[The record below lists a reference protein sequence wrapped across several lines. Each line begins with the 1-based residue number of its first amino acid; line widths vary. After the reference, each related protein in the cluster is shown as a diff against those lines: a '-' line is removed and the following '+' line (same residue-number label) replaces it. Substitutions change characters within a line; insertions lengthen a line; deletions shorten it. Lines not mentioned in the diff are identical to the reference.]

1 MSVPVNLIR
10 RTREILVST
19 PDTVCLERARLATE
33 ASQLYAD
40 EPVSIRRAKT
50 LRHIL
55 ENMTLDLETNPIFA
69 GNTSSRPR
77 AWMLVPEYGFGVPDQ
92 AIIEN
97 PSFEGFLDNAIPDDM
112 RAFWAGKSVGG
123 GAGTGHLAVNL
134 SRVLSDGLEGII
146 AEAESHPADEY
157 RSAMLIACRAVISW
171 AERYASE
178 ARQAAEEHHDP
189 EVRSALLRVAEACER
204 VPAKPAR
211 NLFEA
216 LQAIALIHLAI
227 HIEGHGYSV
236 SLGLLDRVLL
246 PYYDEN
252 EDATELLAAFI
263 LKIAANSLWG
273 SHSKTQAITLGGLDH
288 RGNDACNPLTIRFL
302 DACEMIR
309 MPDPHIF
316 VRWHERMD
324 SRVKERAIELLGAGL
339 SMPLLIGDEQTAQG
353 FIRAGVVPEDAWS
366 YCVIGCNELGIPG
379 KLWDSTVGPLLN
391 DAAVLR
397 EALMGLDQSD
407 ESDLS
412 DMSDLLTAVRTA
424 MKEHITRGLTNAMRG
439 RGWAAE
445 HVPTPFTSALM
456 DGCVARGRDLHAE
469 MEYSLPALIE
479 RGFTNAVN
487 GLAAVERVVF
497 EDGAVTLAELVEA
510 LNGDFGSEPSGIR
523 PISPIRP
530 IPRHSPSGIRQ
541 LLLNAPKWGNDD
553 DRADRWALAWIEIR
567 NELLREVE
575 AELGDRRHVSQH
587 VVRSLHHIDGA
598 KLGAT
603 PDGRK
608 AGTPLADSIGAQA
621 GTALQ
626 GPTALLN
633 SVIKLRPS
641 EFWQGG
647 YNLNLTISALSA
659 SDPHLNP
666 NLLAMA
672 EAFFAEGGQELQIGC
687 LDADTLRDAKEHP
700 EKYPGLLVRIA
711 GFNALFTRLS
721 PTEQDELISRAENG

>member
-1 MSVPVNLIR
+1 
-10 RTREILVST
+10 
-19 PDTVCLERARLATE
+19 
-33 ASQLYAD
+33 
-40 EPVSIRRAKT
+40 
-50 LRHIL
+50 
-55 ENMTLDLETNPIFA
+55 
-69 GNTSSRPR
+69 
-77 AWMLVPEYGFGVPDQ
+77 
-92 AIIEN
+92 
-97 PSFEGFLDNAIPDDM
+97 
-112 RAFWAGKSVGG
+112 
-123 GAGTGHLAVNL
+123 
-134 SRVLSDGLEGII
+134 
-146 AEAESHPADEY
+146 
-157 RSAMLIACRAVISW
+157 
-171 AERYASE
+171 
-178 ARQAAEEHHDP
+178 
-189 EVRSALLRVAEACER
+189 RVAEACER

-211 NLFEA
+211 SLFEA

-288 RGNDACNPLTIRFL
+288 RGNDACNPLTMRFL

-309 MPDPHIF
+309 MPDPHVFI
-316 VRWHERMD
+316 RWHERID
-324 SRVKERAIELLGAGL
+324 ARVKERAIELLGAGL

-353 FIRAGVVPEDAWS
+353 FIRAGVAPEDAWN

-379 KLWDSTVGPLLN
+379 KLWDSAVGPLLN

-397 EALMGLDQSD
+397 EALMGLGPSVGSD
-407 ESDLS
+407 GSDRSDGS
-412 DMSDLLTAVRTA
+412 DMSDVLDAVRRV
-424 MKEHITRGLTNAMRG
+424 MKQHVTRGLTNAMRG

-456 DGCVARGRDLHAE
+456 DGCVARGRDLHAD
-469 MEYSLPALIE
+469 MEYSFPALIE

-487 GLAAVERVVF
+487 GLAAIKRVVF

-510 LNGDFGSEPSGIR
+510 LKGDFGAEPSGIRPIR

-530 IPRHSPSGIRQ
+530 MPRQSPSGIRQ

-553 DRADRWALAWIEIR
+553 DRADKWALAWIEMR

-575 AELGDRRHVSQH
+575 PELGDRRHVSQH

-659 SDPHLNP
+659 SDPYLRP
-666 NLLAMA
+666 NLLAMV
-672 EAFFAEGGQELQIGC
+672 EAFFANGGQELQIGC

-721 PTEQDELISRAENG
+721 PTEQDELISRAETGH